1 MDTLSITL
9 GTAMD
14 GLAEVMALGLMIAG
28 AALLLTAI
36 GLAAW
41 LLAKSREA
49 DDDDYANV
57 FDD

>member
-14 GLAEVMALGLMIAG
+14 
-28 AALLLTAI
+28 